1 MGESVIKLKY
11 VDHRPEYYPEG
22 QLKFYPGGL
31 VLPADKPEGN
41 IIRVTEIE
49 ARQLLK
55 LKFNG
60 RRPQFEIVKDA
71 KEKTEE
77 VK

>member
-1 MGESVIKLKY
+1 MGESIIKLKY
-11 VDHRPEYYPEG
+11 VDWRPEYYPEG

-31 VLPADKPEGN
+31 VLPAEKPEGN
-41 IIRVTEIE
+41 ILRVTETE

-60 RRPQFEIVKDA
+60 RMPQFEIVKDA
-71 KEKTEE
+71 KENKEE
-77 VK
+77 K